1 MNKLIFKYSFN
12 KVLQWEKLGSREMSK
27 NSWNAITVVIFYFV
41 ASKDSYCSKFSRY
54 TNVFESILLLFYLAN
69 SQYKLYFKGFT
80 LTIKYML
87 SLQKNVGEVNRIHGC
102 KNKRLFVRSGLHLN
116 LLCVY
121 KQLVSLKE
129 AIYHFRVELSPRFTQ
144 ITNFNTTLQL

>member
-1 MNKLIFKYSFN
+1 
-12 KVLQWEKLGSREMSK
+12 MSK
-27 NSWNAITVVIFYFV
+27 NSWNDITVVIFYFV

-54 TNVFESILLLFYLAN
+54 TNVFESILFLFYLAN
-69 SQYKLYFKGFT
+69 SQCKLYFKGFT
-80 LTIKYML
+80 LKIKYML
-87 SLQKNVGEVNRIHGC
+87 SLQKKVGEVNRIHGC
-102 KNKRLFVRSGLHLN
+102 KNKRLFVRSGLHFN

-144 ITNFNTTLQL
+144 ITNFNNTL